1 MKTRYTSALVISLLM
16 GIAGAGT
23 ALAEYD
29 SLGADPFEPAL
40 AAEDD
45 VLRDP
50 NHYFMKIKGGEFS
63 NLGNI
68 FGHCYVSGSGVINLY
83 EGGSTQDILMT
94 DTGTINVL
102 GENANVKGALTL
114 LGGTVTFSPGA
125 YINMNGNQVTLEDV
139 EIVVVVDDSVIDN
152 PAGITLDLF
161 RGSSTVS
168 GLEDA
173 SYVLSNEDGTVM
185 KEVSVSSA
193 GGSSVVISGGAVPE
207 PTTATLSLLALAGLA
222 SRRRRR

>member
-45 VLRDP
+45 ILRDP
-50 NHYFMKIKGGEFS
+50 DHYKFTIRSGEVS
-63 NLGNI
+63 N
-68 FGHCYVSGSGVINLY
+68 SGSIFMDCHVTGNGIIKLY
-83 EGGSTQDILMT
+83 EGGLTHNILMT
-94 DTGTINVL
+94 GTGTINVL
-102 GENANVKGALTL
+102 GENANVTGALTL

-139 EIVVVVDDSVIDN
+139 KIVVMVEDSVIDN

-161 RGSSTVS
+161 RGGSAVS
-168 GLEDA
+168 GLEEA

-222 SRRRRR
+222 SRRH